1 MRPAILLALMII
13 AGGTLVGC
21 SVVDIDYTHNVAG
34 TGTVI
39 TDYRMGHNQNTETTG
54 RVRGTGLVSD
64 KYLFASS
71 NDSENVTLEDQFVF
85 SKAQVPE
92 KISLSDYP
100 QSKERPER
108 FRLMGTTWAEG
119 LNISGKEDG
128 AGQNRSLY

>member
-1 MRPAILLALMII
+1 MLRPAILLALMII
-13 AGGTLVGC
+13 VGGTLVGC
-21 SVVDIDYTHNVAG
+21 SVVDIDYSHNVAG

-39 TDYRMGHNQNTETTG
+39 TDYRMGHNQNTEASG

-92 KISLSDYP
+92 RISLSDYP
-100 QSKERPER
+100 QSKERPEK
-108 FRLMGTTWAEG
+108 FRLVGMAWAEG
-119 LNISGKEDG
+119 LNISGKEDRE
-128 AGQNRSLY
+128 GQNISR